1 MNNTGFFNREQ
12 CKLSIFSRA
21 TLEKGNL
28 LRNWKN
34 ALRIAGYPAPFIL
47 SVIRV
52 LIFVLT
58 VPLIA
63 SVFGQ
68 VLYRKL
74 LEGAIPW
81 SEELARYLF
90 VWLVWLGAVVGIQ
103 RKAHFGIQLLV
114 ERFPRPLRRLA
125 QIIVL
130 AASTLFL
137 GIVICKGFQLA
148 VANWHQL
155 SPAMRIPMTLPYL
168 SVPVSA
174 VLMLYFVLIDYQDKS
189 QESK

>member
-1 MNNTGFFNREQ
+1 M
-12 CKLSIFSRA
+12 
-21 TLEKGNL
+21 
-28 LRNWKN
+28 RNWQN

-52 LIFVLT
+52 LIVILM
-58 VPLIA
+58 VPLVA

-90 VWLVWLGAVVGIQ
+90 IWIVWLGAVVGIQ

-114 ERFPRPLRRLA
+114 DRFPRPLRCLA
-125 QIIVL
+125 QIIVS

-137 GIVICKGFQLA
+137 SIVIYKGFQLA

-168 SVPVSA
+168 SVPVCA
-174 VLMLYFVLIDYQDKS
+174 VLMLYFFLIDYQEKS
-189 QESK
+189 QESE